1 MTQVHTIRKLY
12 LEEGKNIS
20 QILQETGHDRK
31 TVRAYLEKED
41 WNEKKPTLH
50 KEAEFPK
57 LDLFKRD
64 INNWLEEDKKAKRK
78 QRPATH
84 DQAMMYTSTQPFLPF
99 HSHNPYPSQQYSSHM
114 SQQIHLPP
122 LHPIVRE
129 QRQIQREAQERRQ
142 RDWGSAGAELPPT
155 LQRLLDQLMKG

>member
-1 MTQVHTIRKLY
+1 MNRRRPVDMNRRARPTHRRTRASSLPPSAHRP
-12 LEEGKNIS
+12 S
-20 QILQETGHDRK
+20 QHRSS
-31 TVRAYLEKED
+31 
-41 WNEKKPTLH
+41 PS
-50 KEAEFPK
+50 
-57 LDLFKRD
+57 
-64 INNWLEEDKKAKRK
+64 KAKRK